1 MAANYEDI
9 FGGSDSE
16 LDDVA
21 LSDDEPEV
29 DKFFTEHAKDTSDND
44 TPRRRKLPS
53 FKKKD
58 GVPNELPDDIRPRP
72 RKQQRKARKS
82 RRGSGSDDDDAP
94 PARELSPA
102 SRQRQQAHD
111 DVDAAMK
118 KGKKKRVVMHEEA
131 EVDEIAVMM
140 LNRMRE
146 TAEADKELNRKRRP
160 AVEKLKAL
168 PETMVY
174 LSRQQ
179 NYDQYL
185 ENHILEGIKAWLEPL
200 PDASLPSLDIQ
211 MAMFDVLSK
220 MHIDTGHLRES
231 LIGRIVNFYAKCP
244 RVSVERQKT
253 ATQLVDKWMRPI
265 LNRSNSYR
273 DYSVAALPEA
283 HANFMARA
291 PASPR
296 PGNNAGEEK
305 SNRARIPQRIAPA
318 FTVVPESQVTVSESK
333 PKAQNENFRRIELRM
348 KGMKAGNKAGR

>member
-1 MAANYEDI
+1 MTAKANFEDI

-21 LSDDEPEV
+21 LSDDEPV
-29 DKFFTEHAKDTSDND
+29 DRFDGSDD
-44 TPRRRKLPS
+44 DEAGRRKLPS
-53 FKKKD
+53 FKKAATVQNK
-58 GVPNELPDDIRPRP
+58 LPDDIRPRP
-72 RKQQRKARKS
+72 RKQQRKPARNK
-82 RRGSGSDDDDAP
+82 RRSENTTGSGSEEEAQL
-94 PARELSPA
+94 RELSPA
-102 SRQRQQAHD
+102 SRLRQQAND

-118 KGKKKRVVMHEEA
+118 KGKKKRAVLQEEA

-168 PETMVY
+168 PETMTY

-211 MAMFDVLSK
+211 MAMFDVLGK
-220 MHIDTGHLRES
+220 MHIDTTHLRES

-244 RVSVERQKT
+244 RVSLERQKT

-273 DYSVAALPEA
+273 DYSVAKLPEA

-296 PGNNAGEEK
+296 PGAGSGEER
-305 SNRARIPQRIAPA
+305 SNRARIPPRIAPA

-333 PKAQNENFRRIELRM
+333 PKVQNENFRRIELRM